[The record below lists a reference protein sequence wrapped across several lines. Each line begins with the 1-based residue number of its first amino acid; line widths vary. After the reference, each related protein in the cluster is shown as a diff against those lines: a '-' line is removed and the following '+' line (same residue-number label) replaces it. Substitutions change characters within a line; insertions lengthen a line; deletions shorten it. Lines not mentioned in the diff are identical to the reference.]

1 MKASFALVPFAILA
15 IVSPAYATVYLSVE
29 QAQQLMFPGASF
41 TPEFRSVTK
50 EQASAIGKASGVNV
64 RAGDLRIWR
73 VSTGGWFIVDQVVG
87 RHDYIPFAL
96 ALDDM
101 GAVKAIEILEYR
113 ESFGGQVREPAW
125 RAQFAGKRPGAALA
139 LNKDIVNISG
149 ATLSCRHLAD
159 GVKRLL
165 HTHALLFA
173 AD

>member
-1 MKASFALVPFAILA
+1 MKASFALVPFATLA

-41 TPEFRSVTK
+41 TPEFRSLTR
-50 EQASAIGKASGVNV
+50 EQAAAIAKASGVSV
-64 RAGDLRIWR
+64 RGRELQIWL

-96 ALDDM
+96 ALDEG

-125 RAQFAGKRPGAALA
+125 RAQFAGKRANAALT

-165 HTHALLFA
+165 HTHALLIA
-173 AD
+173 TD